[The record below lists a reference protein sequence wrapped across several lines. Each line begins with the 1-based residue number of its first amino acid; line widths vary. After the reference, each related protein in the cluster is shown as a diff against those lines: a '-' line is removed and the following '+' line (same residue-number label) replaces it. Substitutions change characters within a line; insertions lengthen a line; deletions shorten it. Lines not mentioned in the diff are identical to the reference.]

1 MHSCNWLNLK
11 DKEELWKDVN
21 TGPFWV
27 EGLWV
32 MGFVSSGLS
41 GFFYDE
47 YRLSVQLKKGMIL
60 IEYLMKESYMGQG
73 SLELKL
79 PSRSSP
85 PF

>member
-1 MHSCNWLNLK
+1 M
-11 DKEELWKDVN
+11 
-21 TGPFWV
+21 
-27 EGLWV
+27 